1 MDGFQKYLIRL
12 LLLVNFIAVFIVIG
26 VAIDRYIRG
35 GKTGIRGFAAGR
47 RAERYD
53 APGPTLNIE
62 GDTRAT
68 VPGGFGAPRNL
79 YKMIEV
85 AL

>member
-1 MDGFQKYLIRL
+1 MDGFQNYLIRI
-12 LLLVNFIAVFIVIG
+12 LLLVNFVAVFIVIG
-26 VAIDRYIRG
+26 VAIERYIRG
-35 GKTGIRGFAAGR
+35 GKAGIKGR
-47 RAERYD
+47 RVGRYD

-68 VPGGFGAPRNL
+68 VPGGFGAPSHL
-79 YKMIEV
+79 YRMREV